1 MPLPFSRHCPTSP
14 TAGVTVSPKN
24 RGFSSLLWPSSRV
37 PKDSSIQKGSIR
49 QRQKCLE
56 AQKQKD
62 QEISNLK
69 LSPCVKTEG
78 KDAKSQVK

>member
-1 MPLPFSRHCPTSP
+1 MPLPFSKHCPTS
-14 TAGVTVSPKN
+14 VTTNPKSS
-24 RGFSSLLWPSSRV
+24 GFSSLPWLSSRV

-56 AQKQKD
+56 SQKQKD

-69 LSPCVKTEG
+69 LSPCVKTED